1 MINFDSVIG
10 QLGFTPT
17 YTTHPVFGDVF
28 TAMIVASTYCHRL
41 ELCIFYVEEKNYRYS
56 KDECCNERNNRMAKT
71 VYGGRQETGQTQN
84 RGTTKEASIREQDE
98 YGTPA
103 TTDETNVNLHDPFI
117 FAMDICISDSI
128 WPDCSSFS
136 SRNSVDNVQ

>member
-10 QLGFTPT
+10 QSRI
-17 YTTHPVFGDVF
+17 YTNVYDPSSIWRRIHCHDCS
-28 TAMIVASTYCHRL
+28 STYCHRL